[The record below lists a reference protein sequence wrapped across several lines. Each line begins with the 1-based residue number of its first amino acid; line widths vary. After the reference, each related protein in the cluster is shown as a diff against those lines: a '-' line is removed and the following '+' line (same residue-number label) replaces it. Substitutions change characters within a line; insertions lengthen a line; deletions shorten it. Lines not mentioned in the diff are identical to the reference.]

1 MTRPPQSLFTHCLTH
16 FEVCHTHFEIQR
28 LASLS
33 YGEEPANKTT
43 QNQPKDSCKPAD
55 FSPARELIKKHR
67 LYWAIAYHAVPTPFH
82 RLHARDSAVTTN
94 PFHTIKYATRK
105 VLETKK
111 NTPFH
116 TQYYNNSFHISEAT
130 FRPAQLRVQI
140 CVPLVPHLNLQGHEF
155 EMKCL
160 VPSW

>member
-55 FSPARELIKKHR
+55 FSPARELIKKHP

-82 RLHARDSAVTTN
+82 RLHARDSAVTTH

-111 NTPFH
+111 TPLSTHNTTIILFIFQKPPLGQHNFG
-116 TQYYNNSFHISEAT
+116 
-130 FRPAQLRVQI
+130 FRSVSPSAS
-140 CVPLVPHLNLQGHEF
+140 PEF
-155 EMKCL
+155 TR
-160 VPSW
+160 P